1 MQSLSRHEARRAWRA
16 IIEFDMLD
24 KGDRVL
30 IGLSGGKDSL
40 YLTHVLANIRR
51 YAPMPFE
58 VAALTLDMGFAEV
71 DYSPLQR
78 FCDHLEVDHRV
89 EYMNVAGYILGE
101 EGPQGPCARC
111 AFLRRGALCRYA
123 ADNGFNKLALAH
135 HHDDAVETF
144 LMSILYS
151 GQIKVFEPVS
161 LMERT
166 GVTVIRPLIYF
177 LEHGIRSSRIFE
189 NITPLEAGCPVCG
202 STQRARVKQLID
214 RLRRENPSVYDNLSG
229 AMRQG
234 KPIQLWPPEPG
245 KGEMLER
252 HRIFYNKFKR
262 IRGESDAEST
272 GVQD

>member
-1 MQSLSRHEARRAWRA
+1 MQPLSRNEARRLWRA

-40 YLTHVLANIRR
+40 YLTHLLSAARR

-58 VAALTLDMGFAEV
+58 IAAVTLDVGFAAV
-71 DYSPLQR
+71 DYSPLHR
-78 FCDHLEVDHRV
+78 FCSVREIPFELL
-89 EYMNVAGYILGE
+89 YLNMAGHILGK
-101 EGPQGPCARC
+101 GNHQGPCAVC
-111 AFLRRGALCRYA
+111 AYFRRGALCRYA
-123 ADNGFNKLALAH
+123 AEKGFNKLALAH

-166 GVTVIRPLIYF
+166 GITVIRPLAYF
-177 LEHGIRSSRIFE
+177 RESTIKASNIFKE
-189 NITPLEAGCPVCG
+189 IIPLQAGCPVCKE
-202 STQRARVKQLID
+202 TQRARVKELIKD
-214 RLRRENPSVYDNLSG
+214 LGRENRSIYDNLSG
-229 AMRQG
+229 AMRYG
-234 KPIQLWPPEPG
+234 KAIALWPAEPG

-252 HRIFYNKFKR
+252 HRNFYNKYKHD
-262 IRGESDAEST
+262 RGLRER
-272 GVQD
+272 